1 MTLEIISYHYV
12 RPIKNSNYPNVK
24 GLEIEG
30 FLRQMDFFKKNKTVI
45 TTQQVKDFFLKGTKI
60 PKNSIWLTFDDGYK
74 DHINFVAPILENFNF
89 DAIFFPVINT
99 YAKNILLDVN
109 AIHYIIAKSECEN
122 QLIDRLKYEMANRG
136 LNSEYFEN
144 LWVNTN
150 KKKMFDS
157 EKISFFKIVLQH
169 NLSFNVRKGIINKLF
184 KDFVGK
190 SQKQFSKEL
199 YMNKQDLKYLVKK
212 GFSVG
217 SHTTSHQWLT
227 KLSYQEQKYEIINSI
242 NELKKINSSEK
253 NWILCFPHGL
263 YNQDTLKILDEYN
276 FSLGL
281 KNKGGMVTSRHQNR
295 FELPRCNTNDFPQ

>member
-169 NLSFNVRKGIINKLF
+169 NLPEELEKHNK
-184 KDFVGK
+184 
-190 SQKQFSKEL
+190 FS
-199 YMNKQDLKYLVKK
+199 
-212 GFSVG
+212 G
-217 SHTTSHQWLT
+217 
-227 KLSYQEQKYEIINSI
+227 
-242 NELKKINSSEK
+242 
-253 NWILCFPHGL
+253 
-263 YNQDTLKILDEYN
+263 
-276 FSLGL
+276 
-281 KNKGGMVTSRHQNR
+281 
-295 FELPRCNTNDFPQ
+295 